1 MQMSKKRIYEL
12 AKELN
17 IDSKQIIDVLSKNGI
32 KAGNHMSSID
42 ESGINLV
49 KASMKGASAQA
60 SCPAQPEKKAE
71 QPSSLN

>member
-49 KASMKGASAQA
+49 KASMKGASAVGK
-60 SCPAQPEKKAE
+60 EGRTAE
-71 QPSSLN
+71 STGS